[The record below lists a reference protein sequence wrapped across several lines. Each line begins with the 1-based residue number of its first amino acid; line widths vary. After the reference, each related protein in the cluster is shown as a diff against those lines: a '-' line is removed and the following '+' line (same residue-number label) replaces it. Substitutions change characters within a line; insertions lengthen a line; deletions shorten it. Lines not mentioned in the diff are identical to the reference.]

1 MINKSKYKYK
11 NLINF
16 QGLAQNNQKLLD
28 LKKLYL
34 IRNNKTEI
42 KITYNYNDK
51 LLKIETRIGNKR
63 FEDNSSIY
71 LKLKKKK
78 WQRLLYNVLNKFQYY
93 YISNYKGYFENM
105 YNKIYDQ
112 NLYNI
117 PKYSNF
123 FTKRF
128 KENLITNKQLK
139 IFYGYLKN
147 KYFLNLVKKL
157 DTKQI
162 VFLNHLESRLD
173 VILVKSN
180 FTK

>member
-1 MINKSKYKYK
+1 
-11 NLINF
+11 
-16 QGLAQNNQKLLD
+16 
-28 LKKLYL
+28 
-34 IRNNKTEI
+34 
-42 KITYNYNDK
+42 
-51 LLKIETRIGNKR
+51 
-63 FEDNSSIY
+63 
-71 LKLKKKK
+71 
-78 WQRLLYNVLNKFQYY
+78 
-93 YISNYKGYFENM
+93 M

-180 FTK
+180 FTLSIKNAQQLISHGHIYVNGVNIKTKSFKIKKGDYITIDKKIYSLVEYFILNSLMWPSLPKYLQIDYNIFQIILISDIYVNNNNYYFWLNFKNLTKYN